1 MKTSG
6 WWLLEMEMVVN
17 RRFMCVSTAG
27 IDGVKPVNDHTR
39 G

>member
-6 WWLLEMEMVVN
+6 WWLLEMEVVVN
-17 RRFMCVSTAG
+17 RHLLCLSTAG
-27 IDGVKPVNDHTR
+27 IDGVKPANDHTC